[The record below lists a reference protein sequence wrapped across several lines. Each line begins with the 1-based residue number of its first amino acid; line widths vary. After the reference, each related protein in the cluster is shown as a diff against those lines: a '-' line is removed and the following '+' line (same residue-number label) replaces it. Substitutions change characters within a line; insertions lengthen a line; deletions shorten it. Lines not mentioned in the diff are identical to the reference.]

1 MSVEIINNSLME
13 ILMAYQKTSKAFERD
28 ELADK
33 SAADALLARLEH
45 RLIDAECQSAE
56 DLVAKALYLQ
66 DTVRLDSG
74 LVTSRVVDTLVAG
87 IQRFAATTAGVVG
100 G

>member
-1 MSVEIINNSLME
+1 ME
-13 ILMAYQKTSKAFERD
+13 ILIAYQKTIRSFECD
-28 ELADK
+28 ELVDE

-74 LVTSRVVDTLVAG
+74 LVTSRAVDTLLSG
-87 IQRFAATTAGVVG
+87 IQRFAAATVGVVG